1 MQVTAP
7 PSGGPQESPLE
18 RSQSSAFW
26 YLLSTAATAALPL
39 LVLPFITR
47 ALAPEEYGA
56 WVLAYAYAL
65 LVSAFASVGLPIVY
79 ERSYFEAQKGGESAA
94 LLWTTTAFICAT
106 LALAVLGT
114 WVWREPLAAALMQDH
129 PHPALLFWTTC
140 AVGVSSMKSYFL
152 VYFRNAGEARR
163 HAWFSLQEALLGALA
178 SVVLVAGLQA
188 GPLGLAWG
196 PLAAAVLVL
205 AQVLIHFSHR
215 LPFELAWRPLRHSL
229 ALAFPLLPRV
239 ALGVFGQVFDKWLV
253 GLVAAMGGVAA
264 YAIGQRL
271 AFVVFAFSTALE
283 NVFQPRT
290 YRTMFEGPAGGAAIG
305 RMLTPFAY
313 ATLGVALAVGLAAEE
328 ALAVLAPASY
338 AGAVGITTLLA
349 VHFALLFF
357 GKQPQ
362 LLYAEKTGIVSAL
375 SSATVLLSAGAMWL
389 LATRYGAIGAAAG
402 TALVGAVMTFFVVRF
417 SQRYYRIEYERGK
430 LALMY
435 GFLVL
440 SLVLVHLVL
449 RELVYPALLLVK
461 ALMLALYAWG
471 GAAFGYWRILAEYVW
486 PNKMRGAGA

>member
-7 PSGGPQESPLE
+7 PSGRPQEPPLE

-26 YLLSTAATAALPL
+26 YLFSTAATAALPL
-39 LVLPFITR
+39 IVLPFITR

-79 ERSYFEAQKGGESAA
+79 ERSYFEAQQGGESAA

-106 LALAVLGT
+106 LALAALGT
-114 WVWREPLAAALMQDH
+114 WIWREPVAAALMQDH

-140 AVGVSSMKSYFL
+140 AVAVSSVKSYFL

-163 HAWFSLQEALLGALA
+163 HAWFSLQEALLGAVA
-178 SVVLVAGLQA
+178 SVLLVAGLHV

-196 PLAAAVLVL
+196 PLAAAVVVL
-205 AQVLIHFSHR
+205 AQVFVHFSRR
-215 LPFELAWRPLRHSL
+215 LKVTLRWTPLRQSLVL
-229 ALAFPLLPRV
+229 ALPLLPRV

-290 YRTMFEGPAGGAAIG
+290 YRMMFEGPDRGAAIG

-313 ATLGVALAVGLAAEE
+313 ATVGVALAVGLAADE

-338 AGAVGITTLLA
+338 AGALGITTLLA

-362 LLYAEKTGIVSAL
+362 LLHAKKTGIVSAL

-389 LATRYGAIGAAAG
+389 FATRYGAIGAAAG
-402 TALVGAVMTFFVVRF
+402 TALVGALMTLVVVFV

-440 SLVLVHLVL
+440 ALGLVHVVL
-449 RELVYPALLLVK
+449 RDFAYPALLLIKTV
-461 ALMLALYAWG
+461 LLALYAWG
-471 GAAFGYWRILAEYVW
+471 GAAFGYWRVLADYVW
-486 PNKMRGAGA
+486 PKKMADA